1 MHRLRLHVRL
11 SAEMPLT
18 PKLMS
23 FPVAMPRRAANAAAA
38 EAAGA
43 EAAALRLATAAA
55 AAG

>member
-1 MHRLRLHVRL
+1 
-11 SAEMPLT
+11 MPLT